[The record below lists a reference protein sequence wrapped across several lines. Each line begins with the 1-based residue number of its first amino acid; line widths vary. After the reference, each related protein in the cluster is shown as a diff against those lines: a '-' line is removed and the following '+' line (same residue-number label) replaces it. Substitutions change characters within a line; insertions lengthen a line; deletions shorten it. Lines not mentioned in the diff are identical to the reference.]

1 MPSLVLVIYII
12 NKINIFRNYLF
23 SRCSNGPD
31 DDDSFSSQPNDFD
44 SSNEYETLNESN
56 DTKTEEDE
64 ITPEKDA
71 EMDCI
76 LNNSNMND
84 SLLYCLDGNDVS
96 IGSEATKL
104 SRKRQMESK
113 EDLDHVFAKK
123 IQSETQL

>member
-1 MPSLVLVIYII
+1 M
-12 NKINIFRNYLF
+12 F

-96 IGSEATKL
+96 IGSETTKL
-104 SRKRQMESK
+104 SRKRQMASK
-113 EDLDHVFAKK
+113 EDLDHVAAKK
-123 IQSETQL
+123 VQSETQL